1 MMKNDSLHDTCVVAI
16 KHNPDLLLDR
26 RSAADGI
33 DRCFIMDVGI
43 INHTLTSKQ
52 NLIPKLLK
60 LMSDSAVDTLPD
72 IEMQKLRNLEPEA
85 LSNAKK
91 DIAKYCTKIND
102 ERYHV
107 EPHYLLPIK
116 DHANFKELKQ
126 CFKDVYNAIESN
138 DSGKVASSLKQVESN
153 IGKCNIDTINK
164 VLVGLVREAGSNKQI
179 VSLISDFQKNVVYP
193 NPHLQNANLSSE
205 GVKGK
210 SGVQHV

>member
-1 MMKNDSLHDTCVVAI
+1 MHVSLPI

-33 DRCFIMDVGI
+33 DGCFIVDVGI
-43 INHTLTSKQ
+43 INHTLISKP

-72 IEMQKLRNLEPEA
+72 IEMQKLRDLEPEA
-85 LSNAKK
+85 LSNAEKI
-91 DIAKYCTKIND
+91 IAEYCTKINN

-126 CFKDVYNAIESN
+126 CFKDTYNAIESS
-138 DSGKVASSLKQVESN
+138 DSNKVENSLKQIESN
-153 IGKCNIDTINK
+153 INKYNIDTINK
-164 VLVGLVREAGSNKQI
+164 VLVGLKKEAAGPDKKI
-179 VSLISDFQKNVVYP
+179 VKNEEIVNSIV
-193 NPHLQNANLSSE
+193 AF
-205 GVKGK
+205 
-210 SGVQHV
+210 